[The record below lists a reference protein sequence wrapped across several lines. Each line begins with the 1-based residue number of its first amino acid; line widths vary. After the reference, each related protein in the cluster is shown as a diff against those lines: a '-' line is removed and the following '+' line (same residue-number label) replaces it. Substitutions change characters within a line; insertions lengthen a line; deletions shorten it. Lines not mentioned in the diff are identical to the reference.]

1 MTTPTAKRNV
11 HSIDED
17 SDKDRSVGGGSSVH
31 GVVSLIDSS
40 DEEEAGEAVLS
51 PARKKSRV
59 VVGVEAA
66 TPPLSARSQ
75 RCAIHSFTVFPF

>member
-17 SDKDRSVGGGSSVH
+17 SDKDRSGGGGSSVH

-59 VVGVEAA
+59 VGVEAA